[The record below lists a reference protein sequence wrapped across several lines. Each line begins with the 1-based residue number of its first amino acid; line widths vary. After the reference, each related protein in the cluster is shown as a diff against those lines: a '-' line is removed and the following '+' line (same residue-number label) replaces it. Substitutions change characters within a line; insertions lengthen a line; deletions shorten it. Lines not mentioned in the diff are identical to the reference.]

1 MILDQRDRLPK
12 LPRAKEKKV
21 ADEGDILFKS
31 DRDASRWNVASGV
44 VDPDFCIETFNGR
57 CKIFVD
63 N

>member
-1 MILDQRDRLPK
+1 MILDERDRLPK

-44 VDPDFCIETFNGR
+44 VDPDFCIETFNG
-57 CKIFVD
+57 
-63 N
+63 